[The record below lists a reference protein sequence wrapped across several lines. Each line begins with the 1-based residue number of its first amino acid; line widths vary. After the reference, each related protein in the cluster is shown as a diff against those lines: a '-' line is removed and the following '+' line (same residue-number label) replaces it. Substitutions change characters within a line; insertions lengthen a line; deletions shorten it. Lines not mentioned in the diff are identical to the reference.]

1 MEGIAP
7 PLALLISVRHAL
19 EQGQPVKIGIQ
30 NYLSKHQDEYSF
42 QVLQWLSMIQQ
53 GQPTH
58 KLTLQISSIYRRNL
72 LNLLERG
79 LKGESIHMTL
89 THFQDEI
96 IEACQDEIARKIA
109 VLPMKLLLPMLGA
122 QFPAFIILLFGPIL
136 QNFFHS

>member
-7 PLALLISVRHAL
+7 PLALLISVRHSI
-19 EQGQPVKIGIQ
+19 EQGQPVKVGIQ
-30 NYLSKHQDEYSF
+30 NYIAKNTGEFSF
-42 QVLQWLSMIQQ
+42 QVLQWLNLIQQ
-53 GQPTH
+53 GQATS
-58 KLTLQISSIYRRNL
+58 KVTIQIESIYRRNL

-79 LKGESIHMTL
+79 LKGESIYQTL
-89 THFQDEI
+89 VQFQDEI

-109 VLPMKLLLPMLGA
+109 VLPMKLLVPMLGA